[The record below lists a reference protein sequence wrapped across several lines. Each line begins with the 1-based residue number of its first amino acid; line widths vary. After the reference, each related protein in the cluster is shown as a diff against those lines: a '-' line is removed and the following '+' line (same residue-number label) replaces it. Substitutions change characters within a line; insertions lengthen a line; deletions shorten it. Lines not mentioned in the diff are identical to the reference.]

1 MRTELTELAGV
12 HARWLSLRQQAVAE
26 NVANADRP
34 GYRAVRAAPF
44 AAVLDASAA
53 GRQVA
58 PDRAVLPSGNTVDLA
73 ATMIEGGRVGREHGI
88 NAAIVSAFHRMTLAG
103 LGQ

>member
-12 HARWLSLRQQAVAE
+12 HARWLSLRQEAVAS

-34 GYRAVRAAPF
+34 GYRAVAAPDF
-44 AAVLDASAA
+44 AAVLESSAR
-53 GRQVA
+53 GETLD
-58 PDRAVLPSGNTVDLA
+58 PDRAILPSGNTVDLA
-73 ATMIEGGRVGREHGI
+73 QAMIEGGRVGREHGV
-88 NAAIVSAFHRMTLAG
+88 NAAVVGAFHRMTLMG

>member
-12 HARWLSLRQQAVAE
+12 HARWLSLRQEAVAA

-34 GYRAVRAAPF
+34 NFQAMRAPDF
-44 AAVLDASAA
+44 AAVLDASARGA
-53 GRQVA
+53 AIDPQ
-58 PDRAVLPSGNTVDLA
+58 RAILPSGNTVDLA
-73 ATMIEGGRVGREHGI
+73 QSMIEGGAVGREHNI
-88 NAAIVSAFHRMTLAG
+88 NAAVTSAFHRMTLLG